1 MGDSHFSNDGLFS
14 QFSAHKIGAR
24 QKKIRTHILTSKS
37 VQKSVQDRESL
48 SETDGRSRTRLIDG
62 FERIESGN
70 SDCSLIHFPKLFLI
84 VLSKEKFL
92 RNPFVDAF
100 YKSCRQNS
108 RGAGLEVRSWQRF
121 TSQGG
126 QAPTSHL
133 PGNPREGGAACS
145 VACHPSHENRNCSLS
160 PFLHSSDKKPQD

>member
-1 MGDSHFSNDGLFS
+1 MGDSHFSNNGLFP

-24 QKKIRTHILTSKS
+24 QKKNSDPHPS

-70 SDCSLIHFPKLFLI
+70 SDCSLIHLPKLFLI

-100 YKSCRQNS
+100 YKSCRRNS
-108 RGAGLEVRSWQRF
+108 RGAGLKCVLGKGLHPREGKLPPP
-121 TSQGG
+121 TSQGI
-126 QAPTSHL
+126 
-133 PGNPREGGAACS
+133 PGRGE
-145 VACHPSHENRNCSLS
+145 
-160 PFLHSSDKKPQD
+160 LHVQ

>member
-1 MGDSHFSNDGLFS
+1 MDCFHNFRHTKLEPDKKNFGPTSSL
-14 QFSAHKIGAR
+14 
-24 QKKIRTHILTSKS
+24 QKVYKKVYKT
-37 VQKSVQDRESL
+37 ESL
-48 SETDGRSRTRLIDG
+48 YQRPMGAQELDWSTGLK
-62 FERIESGN
+62 RIESGN

-145 VACHPSHENRNCSLS
+145 VACHPSHETRNSSLS
-160 PFLHSSDKKPQD
+160 PFLHSSDKK